1 MQPRS
6 NSQGGNAPAG
16 LNGSGAGVG
25 VMMTPGAGLSGM
37 NDGSGMIDGSGMNG
51 DQGMMLDAEPGT
63 ALSTPGLVEEVE
75 KARNVHG

>member
-6 NSQGGNAPAG
+6 NSQGGNPPAG

-25 VMMTPGAGLSGM
+25 VMMTPGAGMSGI
-37 NDGSGMIDGSGMNG
+37 NDGSGMNG